1 MNFISFKG
9 PLNTYENI
17 NNGNISIKEANEI
30 QNKFKLNLN
39 EIARGKPKTKPKDKK
54 DIIKNIKSLYESREE
69 IIMIMLK
76 LSLKLFTK
84 QTMV

>member
-1 MNFISFKG
+1 MSKQIDFNNLTNYFKIIHFAPMNFISFKG

-39 EIARGKPKTKPKDKK
+39 ETARGKPKTKPKDKK
-54 DIIKNIKSLYESREE
+54 DIIKKY
-69 IIMIMLK
+69 
-76 LSLKLFTK
+76 
-84 QTMV
+84 